1 MTLYRFVRD
10 RAISLCKR
18 GQSASQ
24 ICAECERKMRYEVR
38 QQEEKWIVWDGVNDC
53 AMKGAAGFPRLTAA
67 TCMRHPSIAGLLLV
81 MKPNSVASLAAEAR
95 PVTFWTQKEAQV
107 FADTLND
114 LDLQ

>member
-1 MTLYRFVRD
+1 
-10 RAISLCKR
+10 
-18 GQSASQ
+18 
-24 ICAECERKMRYEVR
+24 MRYEVR
-38 QQEEKWIVWDGVNDC
+38 QQDEKWIVWDTVNDY

-67 TCMRHPSIAGLLLV
+67 NCMRHPSIAGLLM
-81 MKPNSVASLAAEAR
+81 MKPTSVASLAAEVR